1 MAYDKKD
8 IALTVG
14 GVIAS
19 MVVAYLIYRME
30 ANNASIAQQNAA
42 AQAAEAESALA
53 NQQTQVASL
62 PSISVPAIAT
72 ATPSTTDTS
81 NQSQTSAIDP
91 NLEAII
97 AAFQSQP
104 SGDVTSQTSIAG
116 SVIPTIQAPPALTI
130 PTVNV
135 PSLISYGSSNPTQVS
150 GLANSAVRVPLS
162 AVTQ

>member
-8 IALTVG
+8 IALSVG
-14 GVIAS
+14 GILAS

-30 ANNASIAQQNAA
+30 ANNAATAQQDAA

-53 NQQTQVASL
+53 NQQAQVAAL

-72 ATPSTTDTS
+72 ATPSTTDTT
-81 NQSQTSAIDP
+81 NQAQASAIDP

-104 SGDVTSQTSIAG
+104 SSSVTSQTSIAG
-116 SVIPTIQAPPALTI
+116 SVIPTIYAPPALTI
-130 PTVNV
+130 PDVTV
-135 PSLISYGSSNPTQVS
+135 PTLITNFNNSSTSSPAKSTTLYGTGQ
-150 GLANSAVRVPLS
+150 
-162 AVTQ
+162 